1 MWKQHRKQQRLKK
14 KMTDRRSID
23 SEHYLNLKMELED
36 YLVNKNVL
44 GGIQANKIQSKDQMG
59 EGEKTGDGKGS
70 KSKQTDF
77 FSPILCIEISKKI
90 VFLGN

>member
-1 MWKQHRKQQRLKK
+1 METTQKTAETEK

-23 SEHYLNLKMELED
+23 SEHYLNLKMELVD

-59 EGEKTGDGKGS
+59 EREKTGDGKGS